1 MSMLDGLGVLDDTVV
16 CQLDVDDEATWSSMS
31 R

>member
-1 MSMLDGLGVLDDTVV
+1 MVDGFGVLDERLV
-16 CQLDVDDEATWSSMS
+16 CQPDVDDEATWSSMS